1 MPPPSGRLGAL
12 VPDTGAAGDAPA
24 FGNRGGDGPPRSF
37 STRRLLGFLGPG
49 YLIAVG
55 YMDPG
60 NWATDLAG
68 GSSFGYTLLWIVL
81 LSGLMAMF
89 LQVLAARLGIVTG
102 LDLAQACRAHAR
114 PRTVVPQWILCEIA
128 I

>member
-1 MPPPSGRLGAL
+1 MPPPPSGSLSQL
-12 VPDTGAAGDAPA
+12 VPEAVGAGEAPS
-24 FGNRGGDGPPRSF
+24 FRTSHDGTPPHVF
-37 STRRLLGFLGPG
+37 SARRLLGFLGPG

-68 GSSFGYTLLWIVL
+68 GSGFGYSLLWIVL

-102 LDLAQACRAHAR
+102 LDLAQ
-114 PRTVVPQWILCEIA
+114 
-128 I
+128 